1 MEKIST
7 AHKRYDHTSCSK
19 HIAAVHDT
27 MDVLHGKWK
36 VTIISLLGFGK
47 RRYSEILKEVE
58 GISGKMLSRELKDM
72 EMNLLVKRTVVSDQ
86 PIAVMYELTDYCIN
100 LLPIIDNLAKW
111 GAKHR
116 ECIIYQYKGDNTAC
130 DEIEGDRVTS
140 I

>member
-1 MEKIST
+1 MENTDKIHKDY
-7 AHKRYDHTSCSK
+7 AHAACGK

-72 EMNLLVKRTVVSDQ
+72 EMNLLVKRTVVSEQ
-86 PIAVMYELTDYCIN
+86 PIAVMYELTDYCKN
-100 LLPIIDNLAKW
+100 LLPIIDNLAEW
-111 GAKHR
+111 GANHR
-116 ECIIYQYKGDNTAC
+116 RCIINQHKGNNTVCNNVETEDVSSA
-130 DEIEGDRVTS
+130 
-140 I
+140 